1 VREWRD
7 IIPRDALLESISN
20 LTQGEHMA
28 LPDASVSNFAFAEP
42 RAVKINRRKVIHLW
56 DSAIMFLLILT
67 LLGSEWTLRRRW
79 GRL

>member
-1 VREWRD
+1 
-7 IIPRDALLESISN
+7 
-20 LTQGEHMA
+20 MA